1 MWTGACVGPNL
12 IFGHAFSHKESYVL
26 VNTETS
32 KHPVDVADEHFH
44 SPRSACANWPPVAA
58 LCSLRL
64 PPVGEPTTLKILPRD
79 LPPRLGGRRWSPLE
93 ILDLRHF
100 SSVDLRPLLEDETQ
114 VWSRLLSWDYSGSAE
129 MILRYVDAKI
139 LPGYAAV
146 DRGRVFGYSFF
157 VYEGNKGVIG
167 DLFVVNGN
175 RLPNAREVELKLLT
189 HVIETLQQSPG
200 IHRVE
205 AQLLAHEANSVA
217 RPFLETGFQRHPR
230 LFMKLALGTSTP
242 PKVPTH
248 PDVDIRPW
256 AESDY
261 QPSAAVITAA
271 YRGHVDAQIN
281 DQYHTLSGS
290 LRFLNNIVRFPGCG
304 VFDAESSYVA
314 LDRKA
319 KSLIGLILCSRV
331 RKDVGHVTQVCVLP
345 EYRSRGIG
353 EALLAATEGNLRKR
367 NFALLSLTVTEGNS
381 RAVALYQRLNFE
393 SKRIFDAFVWEG

>member
-1 MWTGACVGPNL
+1 MYRTQSSLAEQAPVMRVTG
-12 IFGHAFSHKESYVL
+12 
-26 VNTETS
+26 
-32 KHPVDVADEHFH
+32 
-44 SPRSACANWPPVAA
+44 RSALKHLHIPP
-58 LCSLRL
+58 LLSLL
-64 PPVGEPTTLKILPRD
+64 PPCV
-79 LPPRLGGRRWSPLE
+79 RLVCLLSANQLHSKFCRNLCRQAPIHGGCRCRSPLE

-114 VWSRLLSWDYSGSAE
+114 LWSRLLSWDYSGSAG

-157 VYEGNKGVIG
+157 VYEGSKGVIG
-167 DLFVVNGN
+167 DLYVTNGS

-205 AQLLAHEANSVA
+205 AQLLAHEANAVA

-230 LFMKLALGTSTP
+230 LFMVLTLGKAAPEKTP
-242 PKVPTH
+242 PH
-248 PDVDIRPW
+248 PDVEIRPW
-256 AESDY
+256 TESDY

-304 VFDAESSYVA
+304 VFDAESSFVA
-314 LDRKA
+314 LDRRS
-319 KSLIGLILCSRV
+319 KSVIGLILCSRV
-331 RKDVGHVTQVCVLP
+331 RSDVGHVTQVCVLP
-345 EYRSRGIG
+345 EYRSRHIG
-353 EALLAATEGNLRKR
+353 ESLLATTVANLQKR
-367 NFALLSLTVTEGNS
+367 NFSMLSLTVTEANA
-381 RAVALYQRLNFE
+381 RAVALYRRLDFDT
-393 SKRIFDAFVWEG
+393 KRIFDAFVWEG

>member
-1 MWTGACVGPNL
+1 M
-12 IFGHAFSHKESYVL
+12 
-26 VNTETS
+26 
-32 KHPVDVADEHFH
+32 
-44 SPRSACANWPPVAA
+44 
-58 LCSLRL
+58 
-64 PPVGEPTTLKILPRD
+64 
-79 LPPRLGGRRWSPLE
+79 E

-157 VYEGNKGVIG
+157 VYEGSKGVIG
-167 DLFVVNGN
+167 DLYVTNGT
-175 RLPNAREVELKLLT
+175 RLPNAREVEIKLLT

-205 AQLLAHEANSVA
+205 AQLLAHEANVVS

-230 LFMKLALGTSTP
+230 LFMLLTLGKSSTP
-242 PKVPTH
+242 VEKPKLH
-248 PDVDIRPW
+248 PEVEIRRW
-256 AESDY
+256 AEADY

-271 YRGHVDAQIN
+271 YRNHVDAQIN

-304 VFDAESSYVA
+304 VFDADSSFVA

-331 RKDVGHVTQVCVLP
+331 RSDVGHVTQVCVLP
-345 EYRSRGIG
+345 EYRGKGIG
-353 EALLAATEGNLRKR
+353 ESLLAATGHNLRSR
-367 NFALLSLTVTEGNS
+367 NFSLLSLTVTEANA
-381 RAVALYQRLNFE
+381 RAVALYRRLKFD
-393 SKRIFDAFVWEG
+393 SKRVFDAFVWEG

>member
-1 MWTGACVGPNL
+1 M
-12 IFGHAFSHKESYVL
+12 
-26 VNTETS
+26 
-32 KHPVDVADEHFH
+32 
-44 SPRSACANWPPVAA
+44 
-58 LCSLRL
+58 
-64 PPVGEPTTLKILPRD
+64 
-79 LPPRLGGRRWSPLE
+79 E

-100 SSVDLRPLLEDETQ
+100 SSADLRPLLQDETQ
-114 VWSRLLSWDYSGSAE
+114 VWSRLLSWDYNGSAE

-157 VYEGNKGVIG
+157 VYEGSKGVIG
-167 DLFVVNGN
+167 DLYVINGT
-175 RLPNAREVELKLLT
+175 RLPDARQVELKLLT

-205 AQLLAHEANSVA
+205 AQLLAHEANAVS
-217 RPFLETGFQRHPR
+217 RPFLETGFQRYAR
-230 LFMKLALGTSTP
+230 LFMVLPMGKGAPDKGPASVP
-242 PKVPTH
+242 AQVPTH
-248 PDVDIRPW
+248 PEVEIRPW
-256 AESDY
+256 IEADY

-304 VFDAESSYVA
+304 LFDAESSFVA

-319 KSLIGLILCSRV
+319 KNMIGMILCSRV
-331 RKDVGHVTQVCVLP
+331 RSDVGHVTQVCVLP

-353 EALLAATEGNLRKR
+353 ESLLGATVGSLRR
-367 NFALLSLTVTEGNS
+367 RSFSMLSLTVTEANA
-381 RAVALYQRLNFE
+381 RAVALYRRLNFD